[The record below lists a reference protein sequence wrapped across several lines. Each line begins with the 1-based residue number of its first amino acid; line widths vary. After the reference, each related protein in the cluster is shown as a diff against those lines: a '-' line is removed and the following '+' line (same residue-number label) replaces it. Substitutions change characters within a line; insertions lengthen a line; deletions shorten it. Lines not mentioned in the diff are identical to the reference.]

1 MKTIVKSTKQA
12 TKANSKKIRIKH
24 KLMSYLTR
32 VSWVLILFFLF
43 CSIHTFFA
51 DGLVWSEEAENATV
65 ETVEREEA
73 DIVIL
78 KFSDGSVLRH
88 RLSSGEK
95 LTQEFVSPSPK
106 GKMIIPIENFD
117 KPMNSFP
124 NAKEII
130 GADYRALYKSDKLI
144 VVSRKKERLVSLK
157 LYRLKDFK
165 ILKNSD
171 ILTGED
177 YSNKRDIDI
186 ELQLS
191 ENMKYLLLS
200 FWRFPDC
207 LSYILDANSFKVI
220 DEVRSRFPPSFEY
233 RGERLS
239 YMDGC
244 VCEGED
250 SRVLTVRSI
259 LKKDPSITIPFAH
272 NDGVDC

>member
-1 MKTIVKSTKQA
+1 MPDEE
-12 TKANSKKIRIKH
+12 IRIKH
-24 KLMSYLTR
+24 KLMSYLPR
-32 VSWVLILFFLF
+32 VNWVLILFFLF
-43 CSIHTFFA
+43 CSNHIFFA
-51 DGLVWSEEAENATV
+51 DGVLWSEEPENATL
-65 ETVEREEA
+65 ETVEREGA

-78 KFSDGSVLRH
+78 KFSDGSTLRH

-95 LTQEFVSPSPK
+95 VTQEFVSPSPK
-106 GKMIIPIENFD
+106 DKMIVPIENFD

-144 VVSRKKERLVSLK
+144 IILISKKKERLVSLK
-157 LYRLKDFK
+157 LYRLEDLK

-177 YSNKRDIDI
+177 YSNKRDVDI

-250 SRVLTVRSI
+250 SRVLT
-259 LKKDPSITIPFAH
+259 SIT
-272 NDGVDC
+272 